1 METKENYIDKAP
13 NCAYC
18 VLLTNDLEPR
28 EESVEVK
35 TLVDS
40 RSVSACYSWCIKKNA
55 FMVVMV
61 NFESSDNQKKENFK
75 LPKIPPLR

>member
-1 METKENYIDKAP
+1 METKENYIDKTP
-13 NCAYC
+13 NCTYC

-40 RSVSACYSWCIKKNA
+40 RSVRACYSWYILKNA
-55 FMVVMV
+55 FMVITV
-61 NFESSDNQKKENFK
+61 NFESIDNQKKENFK
-75 LPKIPPLR
+75 LSKIPPLR

>member
-28 EESVEVK
+28 EESVGVK

-40 RSVSACYSWCIKKNA
+40 RSVECML
-55 FMVVMV
+55 FMVYL
-61 NFESSDNQKKENFK
+61 KKCFCGHYGE
-75 LPKIPPLR
+75 L